1 LAMMEARYSEVME
14 DQLAWL
20 KSVDFPDV
28 FPVESF
34 TTLMMLVPVF
44 GADFR
49 EFIEMQPSR
58 HNVNPRSTC
67 EINYQCKT

>member
-1 LAMMEARYSEVME
+1 MMEARYSEVTE

-34 TTLMMLVPVF
+34 TTLMMPLPAL

-49 EFIEMQPSR
+49 ESIEM
-58 HNVNPRSTC
+58 
-67 EINYQCKT
+67 

>member
-1 LAMMEARYSEVME
+1 MEARYSEVTE

-34 TTLMMLVPVF
+34 TTLMMPLPVL
-44 GADFR
+44 GADFK
-49 EFIEMQPSR
+49 ESIEMQPSR
-58 HNVNPRSTC
+58 HNVNARSTC
-67 EINYQCKT
+67 EINY